1 MKRLSTSYPEFK
13 RNFVG
18 PKLTRKQRILLMPS
32 MPANKEEISVF
43 FVGQKYKK
51 KTASTIKQKKK
62 VAKGKR
68 LYKDLTPEE
77 KAKHVNRVRLRQEKI
92 KQATPGWANLDVI
105 LAYYIVCQNMT
116 KLEGIKYEVDHI
128 IPIQHPL
135 VCGLHVE
142 NNLQIITE
150 EENIS
155 KSNKFDLDQLIQY

>member
-18 PKLTRKQRILLMPS
+18 PKLTRKQRILLMPG
-32 MPANKEEISVF
+32 MPADKEEISVF

-51 KTASTIKQKKK
+51 KTASTIKQTKK

-92 KQATPGWANLDVI
+92 KQATPG
-105 LAYYIVCQNMT
+105 
-116 KLEGIKYEVDHI
+116 
-128 IPIQHPL
+128 
-135 VCGLHVE
+135 
-142 NNLQIITE
+142 
-150 EENIS
+150 
-155 KSNKFDLDQLIQY
+155 